1 MGGGRLGE
9 ASNLLPEA
17 LLLSPSSENS
27 AALSDAI
34 LSGTIRPLNE
44 SPSTSSHRAEI
55 RPFPPQVHPQKSK
68 PRDRWARHQSA
79 RHSRCLLTKYLLLA
93 SRDGEAWPQG
103 GKKHTEKDCRLRGSP
118 HPLPERRGPLASA

>member
-55 RPFPPQVHPQKSK
+55 RPFPPQVLSLIHISEPTR
-68 PRDRWARHQSA
+68 P
-79 RHSRCLLTKYLLLA
+79 KYA
-93 SRDGEAWPQG
+93 SRMP
-103 GKKHTEKDCRLRGSP
+103 S
-118 HPLPERRGPLASA
+118 SA